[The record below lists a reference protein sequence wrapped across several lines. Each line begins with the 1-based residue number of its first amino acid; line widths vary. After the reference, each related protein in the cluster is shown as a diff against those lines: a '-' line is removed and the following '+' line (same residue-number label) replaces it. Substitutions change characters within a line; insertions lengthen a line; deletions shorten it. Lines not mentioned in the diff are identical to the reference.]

1 MNQLIYLKEHSE
13 DCVMVLNKSL
23 RIFLADDH
31 QIFIEG
37 MKAVLSRTEN
47 HQCNIVGQATSGK
60 DLLQGLRKTET
71 DLLFLDMN
79 LPDMDGLE
87 VLAKI
92 RDYDQE
98 LRVIVITMYDESKI
112 VKSAFQAGVDGYIL
126 KGSDVN
132 EIERAIEKVMEGETF
147 MGKGVVLTNG
157 QGSNNLTNGVGM
169 TYEDRF
175 VKRYNLT
182 KREIEVL
189 RLISQALSNKE
200 IAKELYISDQT
211 VSVHRKNIMR
221 KLAVS
226 STAGLIKVVYDSS
239 IL

>member
-1 MNQLIYLKEHSE
+1 MYLKEHSRN
-13 DCVMVLNKSL
+13 CVMVLNKNL

-37 MKAVLSRTEN
+37 MKSVLSRTEN
-47 HQCNIVGQATSGK
+47 HQCDIIGEATSGE
-60 DLLQGLRKTET
+60 DLLQQLRKTEA

-79 LPDMDGLE
+79 FPDMDGLE
-87 VLAKI
+87 VLTKI
-92 RDYDQE
+92 RAYDQE
-98 LRVIVITMYDESKI
+98 LRIVVLTIYDESKI

-126 KGSDVN
+126 KGKDTN
-132 EIERAIEKVMEGETF
+132 EVEEAIEKVMEGHTF

-157 QGSNNLTNGVGM
+157 KGRKKLGTGIGM

-182 KREIEVL
+182 KREMEVL
-189 RLISQALSNKE
+189 RLISKALSNKE

-226 STAGLIKVVYDSS
+226 STAGLIKVVYDSN